1 MRFNRIPLIAFA
13 LLVAQA
19 VPVAGAQA
27 KPNATV
33 YITRT
38 GHKYHRVWC
47 RYLRRSSIPV
57 KLSQVK
63 AQGET
68 PCSVCLPPR

>member
-1 MRFNRIPLIAFA
+1 MRFARVPLIAFA

-19 VPVAGAQA
+19 VPVAVLQA
-27 KPNATV
+27 KPNPTV

-38 GHKYHRVWC
+38 GHKYHSFGC
-47 RYLRRSSIPV
+47 RYLRQSCIAV
-57 KLSQVK
+57 KLSDAK

>member
-27 KPNATV
+27 KPNPTV

-38 GHKYHRVWC
+38 GHKYHRAEC

-57 KLSQVK
+57 KLSQAK

-68 PCSVCLPPR
+68 PCSVCLSPR